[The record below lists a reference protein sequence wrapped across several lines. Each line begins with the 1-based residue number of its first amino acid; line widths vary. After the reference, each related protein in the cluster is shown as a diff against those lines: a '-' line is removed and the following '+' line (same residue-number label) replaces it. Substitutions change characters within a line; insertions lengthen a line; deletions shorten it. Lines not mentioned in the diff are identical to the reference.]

1 MIYVSK
7 GEQEFPFSKGILAR
21 SISRSGL
28 SVKESYEIVKKIQG
42 DLQEQEVQIIS
53 SEELKDKVI
62 EELSKRGLKE
72 EERFYRV
79 RREIKYLNKPIFVL
93 VGGGPGVGK
102 STISLEI
109 GHRLG
114 ISRVIGSD
122 TVREIMR
129 SILSPNLVPTLHES
143 TFKAMEKLRTP
154 FVSNKLI
161 YAFREQVSLVSEG
174 LAAVVKRGRKEGLNM
189 VLDGVHLVP
198 GFLERSM
205 DELPENVFRYVLD
218 VPKEDQHAQHFYTRE
233 EGSRRDPE
241 RYIDELDSIR
251 EIHNYILEMADEA
264 GVMIVENT
272 DYEDTLRT
280 ILEDIMNGLERKI

>member
-7 GEQEFPFSKGILAR
+7 GDKKFPFSKGILAR
-21 SISRSGL
+21 SMSRSGL
-28 SVKESYEIVKKIQG
+28 SIKEAYEIVMGIQNNLREE
-42 DLQEQEVQIIS
+42 DVEVIS
-53 SEELKDKVI
+53 SEELKDRVI
-62 EELSKRGLKE
+62 KELLDRGLKE

-79 RREIKYLNKPIFVL
+79 RREIKYLDKPIFVL
-93 VGGGPGVGK
+93 IGGGTGVGK
-102 STISLEI
+102 STISLDV

-122 TVREIMR
+122 QVREIMR

-143 TFKAMEKLRTP
+143 SFRAKEKLRTP

-174 LAAVVKRGRKEGLNM
+174 LAAVVKRGSKEGLNM
-189 VLDGVHLVP
+189 VLDGVHIVP

-205 DELPENVFRYVLD
+205 DELPENVFRYVLK
-218 VPKEDQHAQHFYTRE
+218 VSEEDQHAQHFYTRE

-241 RYIDELDSIR
+241 RYIEELGNIR
-251 EIHNYILEMADEA
+251 EIQDYILDMAEEY
-264 GVMIVENT
+264 GVRIVENT
-272 DYEDTLRT
+272 DYERTLKI
-280 ILEDIMNGLERKI
+280 ILDDLMNKLERKI